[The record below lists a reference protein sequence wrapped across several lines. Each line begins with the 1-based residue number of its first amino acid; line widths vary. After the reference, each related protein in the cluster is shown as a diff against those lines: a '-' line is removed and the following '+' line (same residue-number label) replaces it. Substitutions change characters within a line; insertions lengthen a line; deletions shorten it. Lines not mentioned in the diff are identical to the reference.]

1 MGVNNQ
7 RLKSF
12 STFDKSIFLIVS
24 IWCII
29 IVLINPIGDF
39 PLNDDW
45 AYGIIVKRMIEDGT
59 LKLINWGEMT
69 LVTHLFYG
77 YTFTSILGFSFTVL
91 RCSSLLLSLAC
102 LLGVYQTGLLMKL
115 DKTTALIATIV
126 VMANPV
132 FMALSF
138 SYMTDVPFMTFVTWS
153 TYFFIKAYNTADKK
167 LLFIG
172 VFLCV
177 WAVLIRQ
184 LALMIPMAWLLA
196 LLIDSKRKQFNIWWK
211 WLPLLTVGG
220 TLFLY
225 GYFMKKY
232 GMLPTNYG
240 SKLNLVLSNLS
251 NFDLRMFRNS
261 IGYIFVFFTYMGLF
275 LTPLLTFYRW
285 SKISKSRWIGIIVY
299 TLLISSSLILMGKAL
314 PSIDNIFVDFGVGPS
329 TLLDHPG
336 GFRSIPG
343 GNAPMLL
350 RWAITILGTFS
361 GSILLIM
368 TFDLLKQMARTE
380 INFPRTFSL
389 LFVLIYIA
397 PFIITG
403 YYDRY
408 LIILLPAAFVILS
421 NQLSSKPS
429 IQSKRIMALTLLVFM
444 TFSVFATHDLL
455 SWNRVRWQVID
466 SLVEKKIPLDQIEAG
481 VEFDGFY
488 HFADKD
494 PEWWKRITPT
504 YKVTFVQLENYDTLS
519 VHPYSKWMPGKEGKI
534 FLSKIKDIKNEEP

>member
-1 MGVNNQ
+1 M
-7 RLKSF
+7 KSQL
-12 STFDKSIFLIVS
+12 TFDKNIFLIIG
-24 IWCII
+24 IWL
-29 IVLINPIGDF
+29 IVIFVINPIGDF

-45 AYGIIVKRMIEDGT
+45 AYGVIVKRMIEDGT

-69 LVTHLFYG
+69 LVTHLLYG
-77 YTFTSILGFSFTVL
+77 YTFTTILGFSFTVL
-91 RCSSLLLSLAC
+91 RCSTLLLSLAC

-115 DKTTALIATIV
+115 DKKTALIATIV

-138 SYMTDVPFMTFVTWS
+138 SFMTDVPFMTFVAWS
-153 TYFFIKAYNTADKK
+153 TYFFIKAYNTANKK
-167 LLFIG
+167 LLFIA

-184 LALMIPMAWLLA
+184 LALMLPMAWLFA
-196 LLIDSKRKQFNIWWK
+196 LLIDSKRKQFTIWWK
-211 WLPLLTVGG
+211 WLPFLAVGG
-220 TLFLY
+220 ALFLY
-225 GYFMKKY
+225 NYSMSQY
-232 GMLPTNYG
+232 GMLPANYG
-240 SKLNLVLSNLS
+240 SKLDLVLSNLS

-261 IGYIFVFFTYMGLF
+261 VGYIFVFFTYMGLF
-275 LTPLLTFYRW
+275 LTPLLAFYSW
-285 SKISKSRWIGIIVY
+285 SKLSKRMWMCIITY
-299 TLLISSSLILMGKAL
+299 TLLVSCGLILMGKAL

-343 GNAPMLL
+343 GHAPMII

-361 GSILLIM
+361 GSVLLIV
-368 TFDLLKQMARTE
+368 TFDWLRKPRRE
-380 INFPRTFSL
+380 KSFPKTFSI

-421 NQLSSKPS
+421 DQLILKPS
-429 IQSKRIMALTLLVFM
+429 TWSRGVMASTLFVFM
-444 TFSVFATHDLL
+444 TFSIFATHDLL

-466 SLVEKKIPLDQIEAG
+466 SLVEKKVPLDQIEAG

-488 HFADKD
+488 HFTDDD

-504 YKVTFVQLENYDTLS
+504 YKVTFVPLENYNTLS
-519 VHPYSKWMPGKEGKI
+519 VHPYNKWMPGKEGNI
-534 FLSKIKDIKNEEP
+534 VLSTKKDIENEKP

>member
-1 MGVNNQ
+1 M
-7 RLKSF
+7 KSH
-12 STFDKSIFLIVS
+12 STFDKNIFLITG
-24 IWCII
+24 IWL
-29 IVLINPIGDF
+29 IVIFIINPIGDF

-45 AYGIIVKRMIEDGT
+45 AYGIIVKRMIEDDT

-69 LVTHLFYG
+69 LVTHLFFG
-77 YTFTSILGFSFTVL
+77 YAFTSLLGFSFTVL
-91 RCSSLLLSLAC
+91 RCSTLLLSLLG
-102 LLGVYQTGLLMKL
+102 LLGIYQTVLLMKL
-115 DKTTALIATIV
+115 DKRTALIATIV

-153 TYFFIKAYNTADKK
+153 TYFFIKTYNTANKK
-167 LLFIG
+167 LLFIA

-177 WAVLIRQ
+177 WAILIRQ
-184 LALMIPMAWLLA
+184 LALMLSMAWLFA
-196 LLIDSKRKQFNIWWK
+196 LLIDSKSKQFTLWWK
-211 WLPLLTVGG
+211 WLPVLTVGG

-225 GYFMKKY
+225 SYFMKQY
-232 GMLPTNYG
+232 GMLPANYG
-240 SKLNLVLSNLS
+240 SKLDLVLSNLS

-261 IGYIFVFFTYMGLF
+261 VGYIFVFFTYMGLF
-275 LTPLLTFYRW
+275 ITPLLALYRW
-285 SKISKSRWIGIIVY
+285 SKLSKRMWIGIITY
-299 TLLISSSLILMGKAL
+299 TLLISGGLILMGKAL
-314 PSIDNIFVDFGVGPS
+314 PSIDNIFVDFGLGPS

-343 GNAPMLL
+343 GNAPMIL

-361 GSILLIM
+361 GSVLLIV
-368 TFDLLKQMARTE
+368 TFDWLKKPRRE
-380 INFPRTFSL
+380 INFPKVFSF
-389 LFVLIYIA
+389 LFILIYIA

-421 NQLSSKPS
+421 DQLSLKPS
-429 IQSKRIMALTLLVFM
+429 IWSKGVMASTLFVFM
-444 TFSVFATHDLL
+444 VFSIFATHDLL

-466 SLVEKKIPLDQIEAG
+466 GLIANKVPLDQIEAG

-488 HFADKD
+488 HFTDDD

-504 YKVTFVQLENYDTLS
+504 YKVTFVPLDNYNTLS
-519 VHPYSKWMPGKEGKI
+519 VHPYKKWMPGKEGI
-534 FLSKIKDIKNEEP
+534 IVLSKIKDVSNEKP